1 MIKKIF
7 KITSDILLYCFIFLG
22 IITIIIT
29 LSSKKDID
37 GATNIFNYQLRLVIT
52 DSMDKC
58 SETNVSKYKIKSIP
72 KNSLVLIKKIKDD
85 DYKKIKEGDVLTF
98 RYLYT
103 EQVTI
108 THRVKSIVEK
118 EAGGYIIEL
127 VGDNKTGESELLVQ
141 TIDTSIEESPN
152 YIIGEVVYTSIIIGF
167 ILNMLKSSL
176 GIVFIII
183 IPSFIIILLEIIKI
197 INITIIE
204 KRKLAERKA
213 NEKEQE
219 ILELKKKL
227 KEMENKGI

>member
-7 KITSDILLYCFIFLG
+7 KILSDILLYCFIFLG
-22 IITIIIT
+22 LITIIIT
-29 LSSKKDID
+29 LSSKKDSD

-72 KNSLVLIKKIKDD
+72 KNSLVLIKKIKDN

-118 EAGGYIIEL
+118 DTGGYIIEL

-183 IPSFIIILLEIIKI
+183 IPSFIIILLEVIKI
-197 INITIIE
+197 INMTIIE
-204 KRKLAERKA
+204 KRKLA
-213 NEKEQE
+213 
-219 ILELKKKL
+219 
-227 KEMENKGI
+227 

>member
-22 IITIIIT
+22 LITIIIT

-72 KNSLVLIKKIKDD
+72 KNSLVLIKKIEDD

-118 EAGGYIIEL
+118 DTGGYIIEL

-176 GIVFIII
+176 GIVFIIL
-183 IPSFIIILLEIIKI
+183 IPSFIIILLEVIKI

>member
-22 IITIIIT
+22 LITIIIT

-118 EAGGYIIEL
+118 DTGGYIIEL

-176 GIVFIII
+176 GIVFIIL
-183 IPSFIIILLEIIKI
+183 IPSFIIILLEVIKI

>member
-22 IITIIIT
+22 LITIIIT

-72 KNSLVLIKKIKDD
+72 KNSLVLIKKIEDN

-118 EAGGYIIEL
+118 DTGGYIIEL

-183 IPSFIIILLEIIKI
+183 IPSFIIILLEVIKI

>member
-22 IITIIIT
+22 LITIIIT

-52 DSMDKC
+52 DSMAKC

-72 KNSLVLIKKIKDD
+72 KNSLVLIKKIKDN

-118 EAGGYIIEL
+118 ETGGYIIEL

-183 IPSFIIILLEIIKI
+183 IPSFIIILLEVIKI

>member
-22 IITIIIT
+22 LITIIIT

-72 KNSLVLIKKIKDD
+72 KNSLVLIKKIEDN

-118 EAGGYIIEL
+118 DTGGYIIEL

-183 IPSFIIILLEIIKI
+183 IPSFIIILLEVIKI
-197 INITIIE
+197 INVTVIE
-204 KRKLAERKA
+204 NRKLAERKA

>member
-22 IITIIIT
+22 LITIIIT

-52 DSMDKC
+52 DSMAKC

-72 KNSLVLIKKIKDD
+72 KNSLVLIKKIEDN

-118 EAGGYIIEL
+118 DTGGYIIEL

-183 IPSFIIILLEIIKI
+183 IPSFIIILLEVIKI
-197 INITIIE
+197 IIITIIE

>member
-22 IITIIIT
+22 LITIIIT

-72 KNSLVLIKKIKDD
+72 KNSLVLIRKIKDD

-118 EAGGYIIEL
+118 DTGGYIIEL

-176 GIVFIII
+176 GIVFIIL
-183 IPSFIIILLEIIKI
+183 IPSFIIILLEVIKI

>member
-22 IITIIIT
+22 LITIIIT

-52 DSMDKC
+52 DSMAKC

-72 KNSLVLIKKIKDD
+72 KNSLVLIKKIEDN

-118 EAGGYIIEL
+118 DTGGYIIEL

-183 IPSFIIILLEIIKI
+183 IPSFIIILLEVIKI
-197 INITIIE
+197 INVTVIE
-204 KRKLAERKA
+204 NRKLAERKA
-213 NEKEQE
+213 NEK
-219 ILELKKKL
+219 I
-227 KEMENKGI
+227 

>member
-22 IITIIIT
+22 LITIIIT

-52 DSMDKC
+52 DSMAKC

-72 KNSLVLIKKIKDD
+72 KNSLVLIKKIKDN

-118 EAGGYIIEL
+118 DTGGYIIEL

-183 IPSFIIILLEIIKI
+183 IPSFIIILLEVIKI

>member
-22 IITIIIT
+22 LITIIIT

-72 KNSLVLIKKIKDD
+72 KNSLVLIKKIEDN

-118 EAGGYIIEL
+118 ETGGYIIEL

-176 GIVFIII
+176 GIVFIIL
-183 IPSFIIILLEIIKI
+183 IPSFIIILLEVIKI

>member
-22 IITIIIT
+22 LITIIIT

-72 KNSLVLIKKIKDD
+72 KNSLVLIKKIEDN

-118 EAGGYIIEL
+118 ETGGYIIEL
-127 VGDNKTGESELLVQ
+127 VGDNKTSESELLVQ

-176 GIVFIII
+176 GIVFIIL
-183 IPSFIIILLEIIKI
+183 IPSFIIILLEVIKI

>member
-22 IITIIIT
+22 LITIIIT

-52 DSMDKC
+52 DSMAKC

-72 KNSLVLIKKIKDD
+72 KNSLVLIKKIEDD

-118 EAGGYIIEL
+118 DTGGYIIEL

-183 IPSFIIILLEIIKI
+183 IPSFIIILLEVIKI

>member
-22 IITIIIT
+22 LITIIIT

-72 KNSLVLIKKIKDD
+72 KNSLVLIKKIKDN

-118 EAGGYIIEL
+118 DTGGYIIEL

-183 IPSFIIILLEIIKI
+183 IPSFIIILLEVIKI
-197 INITIIE
+197 INVTVIE
-204 KRKLAERKA
+204 NRKLAERKA

>member
-22 IITIIIT
+22 LITIIIT

-52 DSMDKC
+52 DSMAKC

-72 KNSLVLIKKIKDD
+72 KNSLVLIKKIEDN

-118 EAGGYIIEL
+118 DTGGYIIEL
-127 VGDNKTGESELLVQ
+127 VGDNKTSESELLVQ

-183 IPSFIIILLEIIKI
+183 IPSFIIILLEVIKI
-197 INITIIE
+197 INVTVIE
-204 KRKLAERKA
+204 NRKLAERKA

>member
-22 IITIIIT
+22 LITIIIT

-72 KNSLVLIKKIKDD
+72 KNSLVLIKKIEDN

-118 EAGGYIIEL
+118 DTGGYIIEL

-176 GIVFIII
+176 GIVFIIL
-183 IPSFIIILLEIIKI
+183 IPSFIIILLEVIKI

>member
-7 KITSDILLYCFIFLG
+7 KILSDILLYCFIFLG
-22 IITIIIT
+22 LITIIIT
-29 LSSKKDID
+29 LSSKKDSD

-72 KNSLVLIKKIKDD
+72 KNSLVLIKKIKDN

-108 THRVKSIVEK
+108 THRVKSIKEK
-118 EAGGYIIEL
+118 DTGGYIIEL

-152 YIIGEVVYTSIIIGF
+152 YIIGEVVYTSIILGF

-176 GIVFIII
+176 GIVFILI
-183 IPSFIIILLEIIKI
+183 IPSFIIILLEVIKI
-197 INITIIE
+197 INMTIIE
-204 KRKLAERKA
+204 KRKIAERKA

-227 KEMENKGI
+227 REMESKGI

>member
-22 IITIIIT
+22 LITIIIT

-52 DSMDKC
+52 DSMAKC

-72 KNSLVLIKKIKDD
+72 KNSLVLIKKIEDN

-118 EAGGYIIEL
+118 ETGGYIIEL
-127 VGDNKTGESELLVQ
+127 VGDNKTSESELLVQ

-183 IPSFIIILLEIIKI
+183 IPSFIIILLEVIKI
-197 INITIIE
+197 INVTVIE
-204 KRKLAERKA
+204 NRKLAERKA

>member
-22 IITIIIT
+22 LITIIIT

-52 DSMDKC
+52 DSMAKC

-72 KNSLVLIKKIKDD
+72 KNSLVLIKKIKDN

-118 EAGGYIIEL
+118 ETGGYIIEL

-176 GIVFIII
+176 GIVFIIL
-183 IPSFIIILLEIIKI
+183 IPSFIIILLEVIKI

>member
-22 IITIIIT
+22 LITIIIT

-72 KNSLVLIKKIKDD
+72 KNSLVLIKKIKDN

-118 EAGGYIIEL
+118 ETGGYIIEL

-183 IPSFIIILLEIIKI
+183 IPSFIIILLEVIKI

>member
-22 IITIIIT
+22 LITIIIT

-72 KNSLVLIKKIKDD
+72 KNSLVLIKKIEDN

-118 EAGGYIIEL
+118 ETGGYIIEL

-183 IPSFIIILLEIIKI
+183 IPSFIIILLEVIKI
-197 INITIIE
+197 INVTVIE
-204 KRKLAERKA
+204 NKKLAERKA

>member
-1 MIKKIF
+1 M
-7 KITSDILLYCFIFLG
+7 
-22 IITIIIT
+22 
-29 LSSKKDID
+29 SSKKDID

-118 EAGGYIIEL
+118 ETGGYIIEL

-183 IPSFIIILLEIIKI
+183 IPSFIIILLEVIKI

-219 ILELKKKL
+219 IIELKKKL

>member
-22 IITIIIT
+22 LLTIIIT
-29 LSSKKDID
+29 LSCKKDID

-72 KNSLVLIKKIKDD
+72 KNSLVLIKKIEDN

-118 EAGGYIIEL
+118 ETGGYIIEL

-152 YIIGEVVYTSIIIGF
+152 YIIGEVVYTSIIIGC

-183 IPSFIIILLEIIKI
+183 IPSFIIILLEVIKI

>member
-1 MIKKIF
+1 M
-7 KITSDILLYCFIFLG
+7 
-22 IITIIIT
+22 
-29 LSSKKDID
+29 
-37 GATNIFNYQLRLVIT
+37 A
-52 DSMDKC
+52 KC

-72 KNSLVLIKKIKDD
+72 KNSLVLIKKIEDN

-118 EAGGYIIEL
+118 DTGGYIIEL

-176 GIVFIII
+176 GIVFIIL
-183 IPSFIIILLEIIKI
+183 IPSFIIILLEVIKI

>member
-22 IITIIIT
+22 LITIIIT

-72 KNSLVLIKKIKDD
+72 KNSLVLIRKIKDD

-118 EAGGYIIEL
+118 DTGGYIIEL

-183 IPSFIIILLEIIKI
+183 IPSFIIILLEVIKI

>member
-22 IITIIIT
+22 LITIIIT

-52 DSMDKC
+52 DSMAKC

-72 KNSLVLIKKIKDD
+72 KNSLVLIKKIEDN

-118 EAGGYIIEL
+118 ETGGYIIEL

-183 IPSFIIILLEIIKI
+183 IPSFIIILLEVIKI
-197 INITIIE
+197 INVTVIE
-204 KRKLAERKA
+204 NRKLAERKA

>member
-22 IITIIIT
+22 LITIIIT

-72 KNSLVLIKKIKDD
+72 KNSLVLIKKIEDN

-118 EAGGYIIEL
+118 DTGGYIIEL
-127 VGDNKTGESELLVQ
+127 VGDNKTSESELLVQ

-176 GIVFIII
+176 GIVFIIL
-183 IPSFIIILLEIIKI
+183 IPSFIIILLEVIKI

>member
-22 IITIIIT
+22 LITIIIT

-52 DSMDKC
+52 DSMAKC

-72 KNSLVLIKKIKDD
+72 KNSLVLIKKIEDN
-85 DYKKIKEGDVLTF
+85 DYKKLKEGDVLTF

-118 EAGGYIIEL
+118 ETGGYIIEL

-183 IPSFIIILLEIIKI
+183 IPSFIIILLEVIKI

>member
-22 IITIIIT
+22 LITIIIT

-72 KNSLVLIKKIKDD
+72 KNSLVLIRKIKDD

-118 EAGGYIIEL
+118 DTGGYIIEL

-183 IPSFIIILLEIIKI
+183 IPSFIIILLEVIKI
-197 INITIIE
+197 INVTVIE
-204 KRKLAERKA
+204 NRKLAERKA

>member
-22 IITIIIT
+22 LITIIIT

-52 DSMDKC
+52 DSMAKC

-72 KNSLVLIKKIKDD
+72 KNSLVLIKKIEDN

-118 EAGGYIIEL
+118 DTGGYIIEL

-183 IPSFIIILLEIIKI
+183 IPSFIIILLEVIKI
-197 INITIIE
+197 INVTVIE
-204 KRKLAERKA
+204 NRKLAERKA

>member
-22 IITIIIT
+22 LITIIIT

-52 DSMDKC
+52 DSMAKC

-72 KNSLVLIKKIKDD
+72 KNSLVLIRKIKDD

-118 EAGGYIIEL
+118 DTGGYIIEL

-183 IPSFIIILLEIIKI
+183 IPSFIIILLEVIKI
-197 INITIIE
+197 INVTVIE
-204 KRKLAERKA
+204 NRKLAERKA

>member
-22 IITIIIT
+22 LFTIIIT

-52 DSMDKC
+52 DSMAKC

-72 KNSLVLIKKIKDD
+72 KNSLVLIKKIEDN

-118 EAGGYIIEL
+118 ETGGYIIEL

-183 IPSFIIILLEIIKI
+183 IPSFIIILLEVIKI
-197 INITIIE
+197 INVTVIE
-204 KRKLAERKA
+204 NRKLAERKA

>member
-22 IITIIIT
+22 LITIIIT

-52 DSMDKC
+52 DSMAKC

-72 KNSLVLIKKIKDD
+72 KNSLVLIKKIEDN

-118 EAGGYIIEL
+118 ETGGYIIEL

-183 IPSFIIILLEIIKI
+183 IPSFIIILLEVIKI

>member
-22 IITIIIT
+22 LITIIIT

-118 EAGGYIIEL
+118 DTGGYIIEL

-183 IPSFIIILLEIIKI
+183 IPSFIIILLEVIKI
-197 INITIIE
+197 INVTVIE
-204 KRKLAERKA
+204 NRKLAERKA

>member
-22 IITIIIT
+22 LITIIIT

-52 DSMDKC
+52 DSMAKC

-72 KNSLVLIKKIKDD
+72 KNSLVLIKKIKDN

-118 EAGGYIIEL
+118 ETGGYIIEL

-183 IPSFIIILLEIIKI
+183 IPSFIIILLEVIKI
-197 INITIIE
+197 INVTVIE
-204 KRKLAERKA
+204 NRKLAERKA

>member
-22 IITIIIT
+22 LITIIIT

-37 GATNIFNYQLRLVIT
+37 GATNILNYQLRLVIT

-72 KNSLVLIKKIKDD
+72 KNSLVLIRKIKDD

-118 EAGGYIIEL
+118 DTGGYIIEL

-176 GIVFIII
+176 GIVFIIL
-183 IPSFIIILLEIIKI
+183 IPSFIIILLEVIKI

>member
-22 IITIIIT
+22 LITIIIT

-52 DSMDKC
+52 DSMAKC

-72 KNSLVLIKKIKDD
+72 KNSLVLIKKIKDN

-118 EAGGYIIEL
+118 DTGGYIIEL

-176 GIVFIII
+176 GIVFIIL
-183 IPSFIIILLEIIKI
+183 IPSFIIILLEVIKI